1 MQVRFEATGT
11 LAALTQILYTLDATP
26 GVGGLLLLTCD
37 DNGFSPEVLD
47 PVLLSLTKPVFGGV
61 FPRIIFGHEHFAQ
74 GSIVVGLPVRPD
86 IRIIEELS
94 NPALDID
101 QAAAALAD
109 LRNAQGS
116 LLIFVDGFARRIGDL
131 IGALFDH
138 LGLGMNQIGGGT
150 GSLSLRQKPS
160 VISNAGLQQD
170 VALLAHLQI
179 ASSLGTGHG
188 WSPISDSIKVTA
200 ARQNTIHSLNYR
212 PALEVYREIVG
223 AHGGVAPGPD
233 NFFAVA
239 KAYPF
244 GIYKLGSEVVVRDP
258 ICVGVDDSLTCIGEV
273 TTGSFVHILHGEA
286 QTLISAAAQ
295 AAQRACAGGKTGQLR
310 LFIDCISRV
319 LFLGERF
326 AEELAAVQGAEPL
339 IGVLAIG
346 EICND
351 GRDYPEFLNKTAVL
365 GLLAST

>member
-11 LAALTQILYTLDATP
+11 LAALTQTLHALDAAP
-26 GVGGLLLLTCD
+26 EVRGLLLLTCD
-37 DNGFSPEVLD
+37 ENGFSAETLD
-47 PVLLSLTKPVFGGV
+47 PVLHQLAKPVFGGI
-61 FPRIIFGHEHFAQ
+61 FPRIIFGREHFSR

-86 IRIIEELS
+86 IRRIEQLS
-94 NPALDID
+94 DPALDID
-101 QAAAALAD
+101 RAAAALAD
-109 LRNAQGS
+109 LRDTQGT
-116 LLIFVDGFARRIGDL
+116 LLVFVDGFARRIGDL

-138 LGLGMNQIGGGT
+138 LGLGINQIGGGT
-150 GSLSLRQKPS
+150 GSLSLRQKPC

-170 VALLAHLQI
+170 VALLAQLQI
-179 ASSLGTGHG
+179 DSSVASGHG

-200 ARQNTIHSLNYR
+200 ARQNTILSLNYR
-212 PALEVYREIVG
+212 PALEVYREIVE
-223 AHGGVAPGPD
+223 AHGGMVPGPE

-258 ICVGVDDSLTCIGEV
+258 VSVGPDGSLTCVGEV
-273 TTGSFVHILHGEA
+273 TSGSFVHILHGEA
-286 QTLISAAAQ
+286 QALIAAAAE
-295 AAQRACAGGKTGQLR
+295 AAHRACAGGKTGQLR

-326 AEELAAVQGAEPL
+326 NEELAAVQGAEPL
-339 IGVLAIG
+339 LGVLAIG

-365 GLLAST
+365 GLLARQ